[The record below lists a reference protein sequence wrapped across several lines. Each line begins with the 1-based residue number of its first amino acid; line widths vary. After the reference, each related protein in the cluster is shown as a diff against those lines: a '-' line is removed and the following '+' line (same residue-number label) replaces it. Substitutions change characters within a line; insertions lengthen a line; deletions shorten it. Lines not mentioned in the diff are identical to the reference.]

1 MHEKMATVLAM
12 AVMAVVLVVLV
23 ALAELNLP
31 AALAGAGAQTS
42 TSTASLSA
50 PAPTTSKQCYTYPCY
65 GNANRETIYERIGDR
80 KSDLIR
86 AYGNYDRLHA
96 NTYSLDRDQAYG
108 FGGSDYIYVNDGDT
122 LDGAHGGWGH
132 DRCYVDAAI
141 EAGNTCERVIYR

>member
-12 AVMAVVLVVLV
+12 VVMAVVLVVLV

-96 NTYSLDRDQAYG
+96 NTYSKDRDQAYG
-108 FGGSDYIYVNDGDT
+108 FGGSDYIYVDDGDT

-132 DRCYVDAAI
+132 DRCYVDAEI
-141 EAGNTCERVIYR
+141 EAGNTCERVIVR